1 MVDIAYKTVS
11 ESITVTA
18 TSAGSSANELYT
30 CPANHDAV
38 IEYLCASNGGNSNQ
52 KITIEF
58 YHLDDTTYH
67 QLAKEHSV
75 SGHDSYHLITSN
87 RFYLHSGDK
96 IVCSKDGGT
105 FDVTIS
111 VREFYNP
118 NRT

>member
-11 ESITVTA
+11 ESVTVSS
-18 TSAGSSANELYT
+18 TSAGASADVLYT

-38 IEYLCASNGGNSNQ
+38 VEYLAASNGGTSSQ

-58 YHLDDTTYH
+58 YHNDDTTYH
-67 QLAKEHSV
+67 PLAKAHAV
-75 SGHDSYHLITSN
+75 AGNDSYHLITSN
-87 RFYLHSGDK
+87 RFYLHASDK